1 MAENQQGEIQIL
13 VGALGGD
20 SVNGESG
27 ALIARQLQ
35 AQLAKGVDIKI
46 GIDAQSKQNLTT
58 FLQQNNTLN
67 LSLNKASQQSLES
80 FLKKDYEL
88 KVHIS
93 DTSKA
98 ELQKYIDKV
107 VAAQGQASTKQVSG
121 LVSGQSYTKSELRYN
136 EISSKLS
143 NIKITP
149 ALSAEVKRLNED
161 FDKLQT
167 AFLTNSEAGKALNEI
182 FQRQSAVVANLVA
195 QQEKLQ
201 KSFLTGDQW
210 LTEKKQCEATRKQY
224 HTLGETTKEL
234 EDAYKAL
241 GAAQKNA
248 AQARGTDA
256 EKDAIKQ
263 MQERRR
269 ELQKLVDAQ
278 PASNKP
284 WDTAGW
290 TKGAEAY
297 KAAIESAQ
305 QYQKSNSAV
314 VDSINRVTQA
324 WEALQKSRGTDAEV
338 TTRTQYQQEF
348 DNLTKLIGAQKQAQ
362 TEYRKMTD
370 IQSKARLEQQKFNQ
384 YVDNLNP
391 RATKEYAANIQAI
404 QDALVRASQNV
415 EGFEQAWQDA
425 QAGIRSFKAT
435 MKSMGYEGQNI
446 LTYLESKVKTLF
458 TYVMA
463 NKVLTT
469 ALGSLTKIKDA
480 VLDLNEAMTQLQI
493 ITGYN
498 NEEAEKLLMTYN
510 GMAQELG
517 TTTTAV
523 AEGAQDW
530 LRQGYSLAETNDL
543 LKQSMALSIM
553 GNMDAEEATTSLTAA
568 LRGYQLETSKASDV
582 VDKFFAVDMAA
593 ATSSSKLAEALAKT
607 AANAK
612 LAGISL
618 DDVIGQLAV
627 VNSTLQ
633 EDGSSTG
640 TFYNTML
647 ARIGAVKA
655 GRLSDPE
662 TNEDLS
668 DVESTL
674 KGAGIQLRKS
684 ETEFRN
690 FGEVLDEVASK
701 WDSFSDVTRRAVA
714 SAFAGTRQQ
723 TRFLALM
730 AGYQESKEYAE
741 VAADSIGVSAQKMEI
756 YQDSLLAKQ
765 NRVTAA
771 FEKFSEVML
780 PDSWIGVFYDLG
792 AGALNLASAL
802 DGLPIKIAA
811 IITAAGALQ
820 SVLKGMAQLD
830 IVKSIKGTWQGLAK
844 PKMTGFGINVAIIIE
859 EPA

>member
-182 FQRQSAVVANLVA
+182 FQRQSSVVANLVA

-210 LTEKKQCEATRKQY
+210 VTEKKQCEATRKQY
-224 HTLGETTKEL
+224 HLLGQTTKEL
-234 EDAYKAL
+234 DDAYTAL

-248 AQARGTDA
+248 AQARGTDT
-256 EKDAIKQ
+256 EKEAIKQ

-284 WDTAGW
+284 WDVSGW
-290 TKGAEAY
+290 TKGANVY

-305 QYQKSNSAV
+305 QYQQSNSGV

-324 WEALQKSRGTDAEV
+324 WDALQKARGTDAEV
-338 TTRTQYQQEF
+338 TTRTQYQQEL
-348 DNLTKLIGAQKQAQ
+348 DDLTNLIGAQKQAQ
-362 TEYRKMTD
+362 TETAKFQR
-370 IQSKARLEQQKFNQ
+370 IASQAALAQQNFNQ
-384 YVDNLNP
+384 YVESLDP
-391 RATKEYAANIQAI
+391 QATKQYAVTISEIQRLLTVATTG
-404 QDALVRASQNV
+404 VGN
-415 EGFEQAWQDA
+415 FEEAWA
-425 QAGIRSFKAT
+425 QAQNAMKTFRAN
-435 MKSMGYEGQNI
+435 MKSLGAEGGNI
-446 LTYLESKVKTLF
+446 FTYLEGKIKTFF

-463 NKVLTT
+463 NKITMT
-469 ALGSLTKIKDA
+469 ALSSLTKIKDA

-517 TTTTAV
+517 ATTTQV
-523 AEGAQDW
+523 ADSAQDW
-530 LRQGYSLAETNDL
+530 LRQGYNLSDTNEL
-543 LKQSMALSIM
+543 IRQSMSLSIM
-553 GNMDAEEATTSLTAA
+553 GNMDAAEATESLTSA
-568 LRGYQLETSKASDV
+568 LKGYKMEVSSASDI

-593 ATSSSKLAEALAKT
+593 ATSSSKMALALMKC

-612 LAGISL
+612 LAGISM
-618 DDVIGQLAV
+618 DDLLGKLAATNEV
-627 VNSTLQ
+627 LAESGEETGNYMNTL
-633 EDGSSTG
+633 
-640 TFYNTML
+640 L
-647 ARIGAVKA
+647 ARMSAIKSGN
-655 GRLSDPE
+655 LEDPTSGE
-662 TNEDLS
+662 LLS
-668 DVESTL
+668 DVETVL
-674 KGAGIQLRKS
+674 KSVGIKLRDS
-684 ETEFRN
+684 NEEFRN
-690 FGEVLDEVASK
+690 FGDVLDEVSEK
-701 WDSFSDVTRRAVA
+701 WSSWSTVTQKAVA
-714 SAFAGTRQQ
+714 SAFAGRMC
-723 TRFLALM
+723 A
-730 AGYQESKEYAE
+730 
-741 VAADSIGVSAQKMEI
+741 
-756 YQDSLLAKQ
+756 
-765 NRVTAA
+765 
-771 FEKFSEVML
+771 
-780 PDSWIGVFYDLG
+780 
-792 AGALNLASAL
+792 
-802 DGLPIKIAA
+802 
-811 IITAAGALQ
+811 
-820 SVLKGMAQLD
+820 
-830 IVKSIKGTWQGLAK
+830 
-844 PKMTGFGINVAIIIE
+844 
-859 EPA
+859 

>member
-1 MAENQQGEIQIL
+1 MAENQQAEIEIL
-13 VGALGGD
+13 VGALGGYKIG
-20 SVNGESG
+20 GESG
-27 ALIARQLQ
+27 AIITKQLQ

-46 GIDAQSKQNLTT
+46 GIDQESKKAFRS
-58 FLQQNNTLN
+58 FLKENVKVKLGLSQDAAKDLN
-67 LSLNKASQQSLES
+67 Q
-80 FLKKDYEL
+80 FLKKDYKL
-88 KVHIS
+88 KVHID

-98 ELQKYIDKV
+98 ELQKYIDKILEAQGTVTKKATQQSTTKNPVMSDSSWRTTMQGYDVAIERANKLKLTNNEV
-107 VAAQGQASTKQVSG
+107 VAAVEAVRQKM
-121 LVSGQSYTKSELRYN
+121 
-136 EISSKLS
+136 
-143 NIKITP
+143 
-149 ALSAEVKRLNED
+149 AL
-161 FDKLQT
+161 LQ
-167 AFLTNSEAGKALNEI
+167 
-182 FQRQSAVVANLVA
+182 Q
-195 QQEKLQ
+195 
-201 KSFLTGDQW
+201 
-210 LTEKKQCEATRKQY
+210 
-224 HTLGETTKEL
+224 
-234 EDAYKAL
+234 
-241 GAAQKNA
+241 
-248 AQARGTDA
+248 
-256 EKDAIKQ
+256 
-263 MQERRR
+263 
-269 ELQKLVDAQ
+269 
-278 PASNKP
+278 
-284 WDTAGW
+284 
-290 TKGAEAY
+290 TKGT
-297 KAAIESAQ
+297 Q
-305 QYQKSNSAV
+305 Q
-314 VDSINRVTQA
+314 
-324 WEALQKSRGTDAEV
+324 
-338 TTRTQYQQEF
+338 
-348 DNLTKLIGAQKQAQ
+348 
-362 TEYRKMTD
+362 
-370 IQSKARLEQQKFNQ
+370 
-384 YVDNLNP
+384 
-391 RATKEYAANIQAI
+391 EYAARQGYE
-404 QDALVRASQNV
+404 DALVALEKLVFKQREMEV
-415 EGFEQAWQDA
+415 ESSKMSRIQA
-425 QAGIRSFKAT
+425 QAALAQQNFNKYVEDLDPQATRQYATAIADIQRLLQQATSGVGRFDDAWAQAQNAIKKFKAD
-435 MKSMGYEGQNI
+435 MKSVGAEGGNI
-446 LTYLESKVKTLF
+446 LTYLEGKIKTFF

-463 NKVLTT
+463 NKITMT
-469 ALGSLTKIKDA
+469 ALNGLTKIKDA

-498 NEEAEKLLMTYN
+498 NKEAEKLLMTYN

-553 GNMDAEEATTSLTAA
+553 GNMEAEEATTSLTAA
-568 LRGYQLETSKASDV
+568 LRGYQLETSRASDV

-647 ARIGAVKA
+647 ARIGMVKA

-723 TRFLALM
+723 TRFLSLM
-730 AGYQESKEYAE
+730 EGYKESKEYAE
-741 VAADSIGVSAQKMEI
+741 VAANSIGVSAQKMEV

-765 NRVTAA
+765 NRVTAS
-771 FEKFSEVML
+771 FEKFAGIML
-780 PDSWIGVFYDLG
+780 PDSFVGYFYDLSSG
-792 AGALNLASAL
+792 LLQLASVA
-802 DGLPIKIAA
+802 DGLPVKLVAF
-811 IITAAGALQ
+811 ITAFGALKAA
-820 SVLKGMAQLD
+820 VAGLKETRLYE
-830 IVKSIKGTWQGLAK
+830 SIAKTFTDLAK

>member
-1 MAENQQGEIQIL
+1 MAENQQAEIEIL
-13 VGALGGD
+13 VGALGGYKIG
-20 SVNGESG
+20 GESG
-27 ALIARQLQ
+27 AIITKQLQ

-46 GIDAQSKQNLTT
+46 GIDQESKKAFRS
-58 FLQQNNTLN
+58 FLKENVKVKLGLSQDAAKDLN
-67 LSLNKASQQSLES
+67 Q
-80 FLKKDYEL
+80 FLKKDYKL
-88 KVHIS
+88 KVHI
-93 DTSKA
+93 DDASKA
-98 ELQKYIDKV
+98 ELKKYIDKIME
-107 VAAQGQASTKQVSG
+107 AQGTAAKKATQQSSTKNPVMSNTSWQ
-121 LVSGQSYTKSELRYN
+121 TTLRGY
-136 EISSKLS
+136 
-143 NIKITP
+143 
-149 ALSAEVKRLNED
+149 D
-161 FDKLQT
+161 
-167 AFLTNSEAGKALNEI
+167 
-182 FQRQSAVVANLVA
+182 
-195 QQEKLQ
+195 
-201 KSFLTGDQW
+201 
-210 LTEKKQCEATRKQY
+210 
-224 HTLGETTKEL
+224 
-234 EDAYKAL
+234 
-241 GAAQKNA
+241 
-248 AQARGTDA
+248 
-256 EKDAIKQ
+256 
-263 MQERRR
+263 
-269 ELQKLVDAQ
+269 
-278 PASNKP
+278 
-284 WDTAGW
+284 
-290 TKGAEAY
+290 
-297 KAAIESAQ
+297 AAIERAN
-305 QYQKSNSAV
+305 KLKLTNDDVVSAV
-314 VDSINRVTQA
+314 EAVRQKMA
-324 WEALQKSRGTDAEV
+324 ALQQAKGT
-338 TTRTQYQQEF
+338 QQEYAAKQGY
-348 DNLTKLIGAQKQAQ
+348 DAALASLDKLVTKQKEMAAESSKSQRIQAQ
-362 TEYRKMTD
+362 
-370 IQSKARLEQQKFNQ
+370 AALEQQRFNK
-384 YVDNLNP
+384 YVEELDP
-391 RATKEYAANIQAI
+391 QATKQYAVAIAEIQRLLTTATTGVGKF
-404 QDALVRASQNV
+404 D
-415 EGFEQAWQDA
+415 EAWA
-425 QAGIRSFKAT
+425 QAQNAIKRFKAS
-435 MKSMGYEGQNI
+435 MKSVGAEGGNL
-446 LTYLESKVKTLF
+446 LTYLEGKVKTLF

-553 GNMDAEEATTSLTAA
+553 GNMEAEEATTSLTAA
-568 LRGYQLETSKASDV
+568 LRGYQLETSRASDV

-674 KGAGIQLRKS
+674 RGAGIQLRKS

-741 VAADSIGVSAQKMEI
+741 VAANSIGVSAQKMEI

-771 FEKFSEVML
+771 FEKFAGIML
-780 PDSWIGVFYDLG
+780 PDSFVGYFYDLSSG
-792 AGALNLASAL
+792 LLQLASVA
-802 DGLPIKIAA
+802 DGLPVKLVA
-811 IITAAGALQ
+811 IITAFGALKAA
-820 SVLKGMAQLD
+820 VAGLKETGLY
-830 IVKSIKGTWQGLAK
+830 KSIAKTFTDLAK
-844 PKMTGFGINVAIIIE
+844 PKMTGFGINVATIIE

>member
-1 MAENQQGEIQIL
+1 MAENQQAEIEIL
-13 VGALGGD
+13 VGALGGYKIG
-20 SVNGESG
+20 GESG
-27 ALIARQLQ
+27 AIITKQLQ

-46 GIDAQSKQNLTT
+46 GIDQESKKAFRS
-58 FLQQNNTLN
+58 FLKENVKVKLGLSQDAAKDLN
-67 LSLNKASQQSLES
+67 Q
-80 FLKKDYEL
+80 FLKKDYKL
-88 KVHIS
+88 KVHID

-98 ELQKYIDKV
+98 ELKKYIDKIME
-107 VAAQGQASTKQVSG
+107 AQGTAVKKATQQSSTKNPVMSNTSWQTTLRGYDAAIERANKLKLTNDDVVSAVEAVRQKMAALQQAKG
-121 LVSGQSYTKSELRYN
+121 TPQEYAAKQGYDAALASLDKLVAKQREMAA
-136 EISSKLS
+136 ESSKS
-143 NIKITP
+143 QRIRAQA
-149 ALSAEVKRLNED
+149 ALE
-161 FDKLQT
+161 Q
-167 AFLTNSEAGKALNEI
+167 
-182 FQRQSAVVANLVA
+182 QRFNKYVEELDPQ
-195 QQEKLQ
+195 
-201 KSFLTGDQW
+201 
-210 LTEKKQCEATRKQY
+210 ATKQY
-224 HTLGETTKEL
+224 AVAIAEIQRLLTTATTGVGKFDEAW
-234 EDAYKAL
+234 EQ
-241 GAAQKNA
+241 AQN
-248 AQARGTDA
+248 
-256 EKDAIKQ
+256 AIKQ
-263 MQERRR
+263 F
-269 ELQKLVDAQ
+269 K
-278 PASNKP
+278 ASMKSV
-284 WDTAGW
+284 
-290 TKGAEAY
+290 GAE
-297 KAAIESAQ
+297 
-305 QYQKSNSAV
+305 
-314 VDSINRVTQA
+314 
-324 WEALQKSRGTDAEV
+324 G
-338 TTRTQYQQEF
+338 
-348 DNLTKLIGAQKQAQ
+348 G
-362 TEYRKMTD
+362 
-370 IQSKARLEQQKFNQ
+370 
-384 YVDNLNP
+384 
-391 RATKEYAANIQAI
+391 
-404 QDALVRASQNV
+404 
-415 EGFEQAWQDA
+415 
-425 QAGIRSFKAT
+425 
-435 MKSMGYEGQNI
+435 NI
-446 LTYLESKVKTLF
+446 LTYLEGKVKILF

-469 ALGSLTKIKDA
+469 AFGSLVKIKDA

-553 GNMDAEEATTSLTAA
+553 GNMEAEEATTSLTAA
-568 LRGYQLETSKASDV
+568 LRGYQLETSRASDV

-730 AGYQESKEYAE
+730 AGYKESKEYAQI
-741 VAADSIGVSAQKMEI
+741 ATDSIGVSAQKMEV

-780 PDSWIGVFYDLG
+780 PDAWVGTFYDLG

-802 DGLPIKIAA
+802 DGLPVKIAA
-811 IITAAGALQ
+811 IITAAAALK
-820 SVLKGMAQLD
+820 SVWGSLGKMD
-830 IVKSIKGTWQGLAK
+830 IAKSIKGTWQDLAK